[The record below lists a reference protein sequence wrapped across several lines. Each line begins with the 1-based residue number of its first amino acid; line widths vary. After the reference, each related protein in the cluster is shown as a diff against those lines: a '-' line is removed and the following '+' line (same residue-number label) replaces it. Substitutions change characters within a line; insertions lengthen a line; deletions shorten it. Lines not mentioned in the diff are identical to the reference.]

1 MTLFCMNADGK
12 FIENDTYSER
22 QKDCIIFDASLAMK
36 STGMQQENIS

>member
-1 MTLFCMNADGK
+1 MNADGK

-22 QKDCIIFDASLAMK
+22 QKDCIILMLPAMK